1 MATIGD
7 ADIHYEIHG
16 SGPPLLLVAGLGGAG
31 AYWEPQIASYAR
43 RFTVVVHDHRGCGRS
58 TRSEITYSVD
68 QMTRDVIGLMDALG
82 IERAHLL
89 GHSTGGAIGQT
100 LAIEQP
106 ERLTSLVLYA
116 TWTRADAFF
125 RRVMEA
131 RKMLVEQAG
140 PEAYVR
146 ATPVFLYPDWWLN
159 ANPGALAALDRRT
172 LESFPP
178 PAIVASRCQAVIDF
192 DRVEQLDRIRT
203 PTLVLC
209 ARDDFL
215 TPPYFSE
222 ELARRIPDARLE
234 ILPRGGHACSQVDTA
249 AFDTAVLRF
258 LEGQG
263 STRSAAGPWKRGD
276 PRP

>member
-1 MATIGD
+1 MPTARVGG

-16 SGPPLLLVAGLGGAG
+16 SGPPLLLVAGLGGVG
-31 AYWEPQIASYAR
+31 AYWEPQIASFAR

-58 TRSEITYSVD
+58 TRSEIAYSVD
-68 QMTRDVIGLMDALG
+68 QMTRDLVGLMDALA
-82 IERAHLL
+82 IESAHVL

-106 ERLTSLVLYA
+106 ERVRSLVLYA

-131 RKMLVEQAG
+131 RKTLVERAG

-159 ANPGALAALDRRT
+159 ENPDALAALDRRT
-172 LESFPP
+172 IESFPP
-178 PAIVASRCQAVIDF
+178 VAIVASRCQAVIEF
-192 DRVEQLDRIRT
+192 DKVDQLDCIRAQ
-203 PTLVLC
+203 TLVVC

-222 ELARRIPDARLE
+222 ELAQRIPSARL
-234 ILPRGGHACSQVDTA
+234 RTH
-249 AFDTAVLRF
+249 
-258 LEGQG
+258 
-263 STRSAAGPWKRGD
+263 
-276 PRP
+276 